1 MGGSAHWS
9 PGGDRLAYLEGGD
22 YGPPDIHT
30 VAPDASNDRDWGIA
44 PGSTM
49 GGWAPDGRG
58 VFFPGTFSCWPELCA
73 ASVLLELETGRRTD
87 LVDLWDVGPFSPDGH
102 YVLGTTKLP
111 TIGPHGSSNYP
122 KPDYAVALIDLS
134 NQSRQQVLFQD
145 RDARPLRW
153 IDEQTFLVGAEK
165 LPYNPYRH
173 PDCQEWVVSTAN
185 PSLPDLV
192 SDECRD
198 GYLSRDGR
206 YVYFVR
212 IRDPGNFP
220 RVGDLYRL
228 DLSDGSETLWM
239 EDALATEI
247 YEPVP

>member
-1 MGGSAHWS
+1 MFSGPLSS
-9 PGGDRLAYLEGGD
+9 RRLAL
-22 YGPPDIHT
+22 
-30 VAPDASNDRDWGIA
+30 
-44 PGSTM
+44 
-49 GGWAPDGRG
+49 
-58 VFFPGTFSCWPELCA
+58 
-73 ASVLLELETGRRTD
+73 TD
-87 LVDLWDVGPFSPDGH
+87 PA
-102 YVLGTTKLP
+102 T
-111 TIGPHGSSNYP
+111 YP